1 MTRPSNVFLIGPM
14 GAGKTTIGK
23 RLAAR
28 LGKRFVD
35 SDQEIETRT
44 GTTIPIIFDIEGEE
58 GFRKRE
64 SQVIAELA
72 TEKNIVMATG
82 GGSILIEENRQ
93 TLSRHGLIIYLE
105 INLEEQLRRTQ
116 KSTKRPLLNTE
127 NRREKLEQ
135 LAETRNPLYQSIAE
149 ITITSNQ
156 QKPQLVVNEIMQLI
170 TKDKLC

>member
-23 RLAAR
+23 RLATR

-35 SDQEIETRT
+35 TDQEIEART

-64 SQVIAELA
+64 TQVIADLA
-72 TEKNIVMATG
+72 AEKNIVMATG
-82 GGSILIEENRQ
+82 GGSILIEENR
-93 TLSRHGLIIYLE
+93 TILARDGLVIYLE
-105 INLEEQLRRTQ
+105 IDLEEQFRRTQ

-127 NRREKLEQ
+127 NRRETLEQ
-135 LAETRNPLYQSIAE
+135 LAETRNPLYQSIAD

-156 QKPQLVVNEIMQLI
+156 QKPQVVVNEIMQLI